1 MGPLG
6 HPQSP
11 VAFGVRT
18 HAAGVRGARTNLR
31 TQCPLSPT
39 GHSACLGPRAANG
52 LKPGRGWRRG
62 WSALT
67 AAVGDR
73 SAAWEGSRPQGP
85 ASLGGPGR
93 QPSPVLDRIKGCF
106 SLDREGDLTE
116 N

>member
-1 MGPLG
+1 M
-6 HPQSP
+6 
-11 VAFGVRT
+11 
-18 HAAGVRGARTNLR
+18 
-31 TQCPLSPT
+31 PLSPT
-39 GHSACLGPRAANG
+39 GHSACLGPRAASG

-106 SLDREGDLTE
+106 TLDREGDLTE